1 MRKTLYISLML
12 CITMLAASCGSVS
25 ITQMRYKNGLNI
37 GLCKVEDAKPSTQ
50 TKAAKSH
57 LRGIAKNDY
66 VASIVAQESPMNT
79 VSSVLALPELKA
91 PAVKATSVKSLKSK
105 VHHNEVQNIAS
116 QSEPKPTQIQKA
128 DDNTQATQAT
138 HGSGKSQI
146 VALVLAFF
154 LGGLGIHRF
163 YLGYTTI
170 GIIQLLTAGGCGI
183 WALIDFIRIL
193 LDDLKPMNGDYDET
207 L

>member
-1 MRKTLYISLML
+1 MRKILFPILLL
-12 CITMLAASCGSVS
+12 CITLFIASCGSVS

-138 HGSGKSQI
+138 HGSSKSQI
-146 VALVLAFF
+146 IALVLAFF

>member
-1 MRKTLYISLML
+1 MRKILFPILLL
-12 CITMLAASCGSVS
+12 CITLFIASCGSVS

-37 GLCKVEDAKPSTQ
+37 GLCKVEDAKPNAQ

-66 VASIVAQESPMNT
+66 VASIVAQETPMNT

-91 PAVKATSVKSLKSK
+91 PALKAPAVKSLKSK

-116 QSEPKPTQIQKA
+116 QSDPKPTQIQKA

-146 VALVLAFF
+146 VALLLAFF
-154 LGGLGIHRF
+154 VGVLGIHRF

-170 GIIQLLTAGGCGI
+170 GLIQLLTGGGCGI

-193 LDDLKPMNGDYDET
+193 FGDLQPMDGEYDET

>member
-1 MRKTLYISLML
+1 MKKTLYLSLML

-66 VASIVAQESPMNT
+66 VASIVTQETPMNT

-91 PAVKATSVKSLKSK
+91 PAVKAPAVKSLKSK
-105 VHHNEVQNIAS
+105 VHHNEIQNIAS

-138 HGSGKSQI
+138 HGSSKSQI
-146 VALVLAFF
+146 IALLLAFF
-154 LGGLGIHRF
+154 VGALGIHRF

-170 GIIQLLTAGGCGI
+170 GLIQLLTAGGCGI

-193 LDDLKPMNGDYDET
+193 FGDLQPMDGEYDET

>member
-1 MRKTLYISLML
+1 MKKTLYLSLML

-66 VASIVAQESPMNT
+66 VASIVTQETPMNT

-91 PAVKATSVKSLKSK
+91 PAVKAPAVKSLKSK

-116 QSEPKPTQIQKA
+116 QSEPKQTQIQKA
-128 DDNTQATQAT
+128 EDNTQATQAT
-138 HGSGKSQI
+138 HGSSKSQI
-146 VALVLAFF
+146 VALLLAFF
-154 LGGLGIHRF
+154 VGALGIHRF

-170 GIIQLLTAGGCGI
+170 GLIQLLTAGGCGI

-193 LDDLKPMNGDYDET
+193 FGDLQPMDGEYDET

>member
-1 MRKTLYISLML
+1 ML

-66 VASIVAQESPMNT
+66 VASIVTQETPMNT

-91 PAVKATSVKSLKSK
+91 PAVKAPAVKSLKSK

-116 QSEPKPTQIQKA
+116 QSEPKQTQIQKA
-128 DDNTQATQAT
+128 EDNTQATQAT
-138 HGSGKSQI
+138 HGSSKSQI
-146 VALVLAFF
+146 VALLLAFF
-154 LGGLGIHRF
+154 VGALGIHRF

-170 GIIQLLTAGGCGI
+170 GLIQLLTAGGCGI

-193 LDDLKPMNGDYDET
+193 FGDLQPMDGEYDET

>member
-1 MRKTLYISLML
+1 MKKTLYLSLML

-37 GLCKVEDAKPSTQ
+37 GLCKVEDAKPSAQ

-66 VASIVAQESPMNT
+66 VASIVAQATPMNT

-91 PAVKATSVKSLKSK
+91 PAVKAPAVKSLKSK

-116 QSEPKPTQIQKA
+116 QSEPKQTQIQKA
-128 DDNTQATQAT
+128 EDNTQATQAT
-138 HGSGKSQI
+138 HGSSKSQI
-146 VALVLAFF
+146 IALLLAFF
-154 LGGLGIHRF
+154 VGALGIHRF

-170 GIIQLLTAGGCGI
+170 GLIQLLTAGGCGI

-193 LDDLKPMNGDYDET
+193 FGDLQPMDGEYDET

>member
-1 MRKTLYISLML
+1 MKKTLYISLML

-57 LRGIAKNDY
+57 LHGIAKNDY
-66 VASIVAQESPMNT
+66 VASIVAQEMPMNT

-138 HGSGKSQI
+138 HGSSKSQI
-146 VALVLAFF
+146 IALVLAFF

>member
-1 MRKTLYISLML
+1 
-12 CITMLAASCGSVS
+12 MLAASCGSVS

-66 VASIVAQESPMNT
+66 VASIVTQETPMNT

-91 PAVKATSVKSLKSK
+91 PAVKAPAVKSLKSK

-116 QSEPKPTQIQKA
+116 QSEPKQTQIQKA
-128 DDNTQATQAT
+128 EDNTQATQAT
-138 HGSGKSQI
+138 HGSSKSQI
-146 VALVLAFF
+146 VALLLAFF
-154 LGGLGIHRF
+154 VGALGIHRF

-170 GIIQLLTAGGCGI
+170 GLIQLLTAGGCGI

-193 LDDLKPMNGDYDET
+193 FGDLQPMDGEYDET